1 MTWPVLLLVLFG
13 ALLHASWN
21 ALVKSS
27 SDKTLDTALI
37 HVLCSL
43 LALPVC
49 LYVGP
54 PPAESWP
61 YILGS
66 LVVHVGYYF
75 ALAGAYRHGELGLTY
90 PLMRGTAP
98 MLVALTSFAFIGEDL
113 TPLAWLG
120 VACISGGVGHYA
132 RVVDSPQSHRVCFDQ
147 CCADCHLHRHRCQRC
162 AHFRSRSTIHLHVVC
177 IGWLAL
183 CHFGFHAT
191 QRASLALCSKAL
203 ACCRRWCMRLHW
215 VLRHCTLGHD
225 RRACGH
231 GGCATRN
238 IGFFCSAD
246 WRLVFER
253 SLDSTKN
260 CRDCGHSFWCC
271 RTSFGL
277 VVEDMCTRRSHSWQ
291 HKAFQLRPKLSS

>member
-1 MTWPVLLLVLFG
+1 MTWPVLCMVLLG

-75 ALAGAYRHGELGLTY
+75 ALAAAYQHGDLGLTY

-98 MLVALTSFAFIGEDL
+98 MLVALTSFALIGESL
-113 TPLAWLG
+113 SALACLG
-120 VACISGGVGHYA
+120 VACICGGVLLLGFTREWWTHRKAIVFALINAVLIAIYTVIDAKGARSSGHVAQYICMLF
-132 RVVDSPQSHRVCFDQ
+132 VLD
-147 CCADCHLHRHRCQRC
+147 
-162 AHFRSRSTIHLHVVC
+162 
-177 IGWLAL
+177 GWPFA
-183 CHFGFHAT
+183 
-191 QRASLALCSKAL
+191 
-203 ACCRRWCMRLHW
+203 
-215 VLRHCTLGHD
+215 
-225 RRACGH
+225 
-231 GGCATRN
+231 
-238 IGFFCSAD
+238 I
-246 WRLVFER
+246 LVFMQRKGQVWPYVRQRWPVAAGGAFASIGSYAIALWAMTVAPVAMVAALRE
-253 SLDSTKN
+253 
-260 CRDCGHSFWCC
+260 
-271 RTSFGL
+271 TS
-277 VVEDMCTRRSHSWQ
+277 VVFAALIGAWFLKEVWTRQRIAGTVAILSGV
-291 HKAFQLRPKLSS
+291 AALRLG

>member
-1 MTWPVLLLVLFG
+1 MTWPVWLLVLLG

-113 TPLAWLG
+113 TSLAWLG
-120 VACISGGVGHYA
+120 VACISGGVLLLGIT
-132 RVVDSPQSHRVCFDQ
+132 REWWTHR
-147 CCADCHLHRHRCQRC
+147 
-162 AHFRSRSTIHLHVVC
+162 
-177 IGWLAL
+177 
-183 CHFGFHAT
+183 
-191 QRASLALCSKAL
+191 KA
-203 ACCRRWCMRLHW
+203 
-215 VLRHCTLGHD
+215 
-225 RRACGH
+225 
-231 GGCATRN
+231 
-238 IGFFCSAD
+238 I
-246 WRLVFER
+246 
-253 SLDSTKN
+253 
-260 CRDCGHSFWCC
+260 
-271 RTSFGL
+271 
-277 VVEDMCTRRSHSWQ
+277 
-291 HKAFQLRPKLSS
+291 

>member
-75 ALAGAYRHGELGLTY
+75 ALAGAYRYGELGLTY

-98 MLVALTSFAFIGEDL
+98 MLVAMTSFVFIGEDL

-120 VACISGGVGHYA
+120 VACISGGVLLLGVTREWWTHRKAILFALCNAVLIAVYTVIDAKGA
-132 RVVDSPQSHRVCFDQ
+132 RSSG
-147 CCADCHLHRHRCQRC
+147 
-162 AHFRSRSTIHLHVVC
+162 HVVQY
-177 IGWLAL
+177 ISMLFVLDGWPFA
-183 CHFGFHAT
+183 
-191 QRASLALCSKAL
+191 
-203 ACCRRWCMRLHW
+203 
-215 VLRHCTLGHD
+215 
-225 RRACGH
+225 
-231 GGCATRN
+231 
-238 IGFFCSAD
+238 I
-246 WRLVFER
+246 LVFMQRKGQVWPYVRKRWPIAVGGAFASIGSYAIALWAMTVAPVAMVAALRE
-253 SLDSTKN
+253 
-260 CRDCGHSFWCC
+260 
-271 RTSFGL
+271 TSVFFAALIGAWFL
-277 VVEDMCTRRSHSWQ
+277 KEVWTRQRIAGTVAILSGV
-291 HKAFQLRPKLSS
+291 AALRLG

>member
-98 MLVALTSFAFIGEDL
+98 MLVAMTSFVFIGEDL

-120 VACISGGVGHYA
+120 VACISGGVLLLGVT
-132 RVVDSPQSHRVCFDQ
+132 REWWSHRKAILFALCNAVLIAVYTVID
-147 CCADCHLHRHRCQRC
+147 AKG
-162 AHFRSRSTIHLHVVC
+162 ARSSGHVVQY
-177 IGWLAL
+177 ISMLFVLDGWPFA
-183 CHFGFHAT
+183 
-191 QRASLALCSKAL
+191 
-203 ACCRRWCMRLHW
+203 
-215 VLRHCTLGHD
+215 
-225 RRACGH
+225 
-231 GGCATRN
+231 
-238 IGFFCSAD
+238 I
-246 WRLVFER
+246 LVFMQRKGQVWPYVRER
-253 SLDSTKN
+253 WPVAAGGAFASIGSYAIALWAMTVAPVAMVAAL
-260 CRDCGHSFWCC
+260 RE
-271 RTSFGL
+271 TSVFFAALIGAWFL
-277 VVEDMCTRRSHSWQ
+277 KEVWTRQRIAGTVAILSGV
-291 HKAFQLRPKLSS
+291 AALRLG